1 MEVFLTK
8 SVLVCAKTFQFH
20 EHKYQRRNLKML
32 LSLICLIF
40 LDFLDIFDFLDFLDF
55 FEKKLKKKKI
65 WKKKFDENLKKWLE
79 NHWRSHKNII
89 WNWKYLFYSKFHW
102 SVLVCAGP
110 RCSALVCTGPH
121 CLVHP
126 GSAIFCHSIIITPMK
141 IVSRKVND

>member
-55 FEKKLKKKKI
+55 FEKKLKKKKKI

-79 NHWRSHKNII
+79 NHWQSHKNII

-102 SVLVCAGP
+102 SALVCAE
-110 RCSALVCTGPH
+110 
-121 CLVHP
+121 
-126 GSAIFCHSIIITPMK
+126 K
-141 IVSRKVND
+141 KVQISMYHKQYIKKSMNILLCNVFKVTKSG